1 MTSLIRS
8 FRPVSL
14 ALIFAVTTT
23 SFGNAASTDTPIDS
37 VSLQQKLVARGIGK
51 GVTISEVDG
60 TVVKGTLVSID
71 ADSFQ
76 IIQKG
81 ATQPTRV
88 SNTQVHQFSNDG
100 RSTAGKIGIGVAIGV
115 GILLVL
121 GIIASRTV

>member
-1 MTSLIRS
+1 MTSMIPF

-23 SFGNAASTDTPIDS
+23 SLGNAAATDAPIDS
-37 VSLQQKLVARGIGK
+37 ASLQQKLVARGIGK
-51 GVTISEVDG
+51 GVKISEVDG

-76 IIQKG
+76 ITQKG

-88 SNTQVHQFSNDG
+88 SNTQVHKFSNDG

-115 GILLVL
+115 GVLLVL